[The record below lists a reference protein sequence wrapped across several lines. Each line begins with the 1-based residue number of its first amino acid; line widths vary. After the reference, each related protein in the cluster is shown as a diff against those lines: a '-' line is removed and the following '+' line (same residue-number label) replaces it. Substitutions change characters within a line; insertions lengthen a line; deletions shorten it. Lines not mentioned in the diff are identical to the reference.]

1 MAKGKDTLPNKE
13 KELHI
18 LINLLHTDVFFCFD
32 RHRIVRV
39 ILYILK
45 SINNNTC
52 RLTHGNFYKYCEI
65 IDYIMAKNPDLCFP
79 NIIDFLSANNDNKQ
93 KIAKN
98 EKNNCTKDRKVMR
111 LQLDDS

>member
-1 MAKGKDTLPNKE
+1 MC
-13 KELHI
+13 
-18 LINLLHTDVFFCFD
+18 FF
-32 RHRIVRV
+32 VSTGTG
-39 ILYILK
+39 LSEQSYNILK

-93 KIAKN
+93 KIAKRF
-98 EKNNCTKDRKVMR
+98 KLTKI
-111 LQLDDS
+111 